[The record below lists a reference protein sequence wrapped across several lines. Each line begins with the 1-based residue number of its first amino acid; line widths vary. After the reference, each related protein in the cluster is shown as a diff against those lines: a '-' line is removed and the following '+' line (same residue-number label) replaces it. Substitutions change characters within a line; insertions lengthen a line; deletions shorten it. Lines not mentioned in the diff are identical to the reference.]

1 MAKRKAVLSA
11 ISPIISTDLLA
22 DIVDDPGIKVIDIR
36 EKKEYEKGHIPSAVN
51 VPFNLWSTER
61 NGLLL
66 ELLNKEELF
75 SLIGKTGIKK
85 DSKLVIVNN
94 TDNAHALTDAA
105 RVAVTLIYAGI
116 NNVSILN
123 GGYSNWI
130 KENRPVS
137 KRSVKQVP
145 VKYRGTINKN
155 IFVNKKYVLNSIGKS
170 ILIDARA
177 PECYFGL
184 TDKPF
189 GMKISFNDRLGHIP
203 TAKCLPTPW
212 IWDEDGTYR
221 NFMDL
226 GGIVASIA
234 GKNKLKE
241 IIIYCGVGGNSAG
254 WWYLL
259 TRIMGY
265 KNVKY
270 YNGSMQEWSKDPET
284 PLVINRWE

>member
-1 MAKRKAVLSA
+1 M
-11 ISPIISTDLLA
+11 
-22 DIVDDPGIKVIDIR
+22 
-36 EKKEYEKGHIPSAVN
+36 
-51 VPFNLWSTER
+51 
-61 NGLLL
+61 
-66 ELLNKEELF
+66 
-75 SLIGKTGIKK
+75 KK
-85 DSKLVIVNN
+85 DSKVVVVNS
-94 TDNAHALTDAA
+94 TDNSHALTDAA

-130 KENRPVS
+130 KEKRPVS
-137 KRSVKQVP
+137 KRSVKPVP

-226 GGIVASIA
+226 GEIVASIA

-241 IIIYCGVGGNSAG
+241 IIIYCGVGGNSAA

-270 YNGSMQEWSKDPET
+270 YNGSMQEWSMDHGT